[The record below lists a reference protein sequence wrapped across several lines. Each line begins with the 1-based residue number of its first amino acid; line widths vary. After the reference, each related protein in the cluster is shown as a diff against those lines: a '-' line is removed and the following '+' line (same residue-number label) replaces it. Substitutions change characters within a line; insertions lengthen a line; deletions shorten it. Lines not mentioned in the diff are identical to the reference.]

1 MCGGNYTRERDG
13 SAEGDSDDDE
23 APSIPKGMGMVKCT
37 LDLDGE
43 MYVDKKERLQ
53 WGLLCA

>member
-1 MCGGNYTRERDG
+1 M
-13 SAEGDSDDDE
+13 EGMGVLNQVSDDDE